1 MNHFKMRLILT
12 GFVFLCVI
20 TTLEAGQNP
29 LHEQNPL
36 TDLIDNNLKGFF
48 LSGGVGYGMSRVE
61 YQDLEIDSESFS
73 QTLWKVGYATTDRFG
88 VFVTSILTD
97 FAPKFG
103 VMWYP
108 IQESRPSNQRYY
120 MQASLGISSY
130 QPRADITSLGISSY
144 SYASGVDVVSVCG
157 GLGYEFR
164 PHFVFDA
171 AVGYSRLQG
180 RVYVREREGT
190 LESPRLYVDRA
201 ISLVLSVNYLFY

>member
-1 MNHFKMRLILT
+1 MLQQIDFQT
-12 GFVFLCVI
+12 G
-20 TTLEAGQNP
+20 
-29 LHEQNPL
+29 
-36 TDLIDNNLKGFF
+36 
-48 LSGGVGYGMSRVE
+48 
-61 YQDLEIDSESFS
+61 SESFS

-130 QPRADITSLGISSY
+130 QPEADITSLGISG
-144 SYASGVDVVSVCG
+144 YASGVDVVSVGG

-171 AVGYSRLQG
+171 AVGYSRLQSK
-180 RVYVREREGT
+180 VYVWDRGRT
-190 LESPRLYVDRA
+190 LESTRLYVDRA

>member
-73 QTLWKVGYATTDRFG
+73 QTLWKVGYATTDHFG

-144 SYASGVDVVSVCG
+144 ASGVDVVSVGG

-171 AVGYSRLQG
+171 AVGYSRLQS
-180 RVYVREREGT
+180 RVYVRERGGT